1 MLSQT
6 DVRLILGHLDDDKV
20 VKILKLAPSRAD
32 LETAALCLSGGHDVI
47 VKSAHHMSSIAESV
61 VEIIADDEE

>member
-20 VKILKLAPSRAD
+20 AKILKLEPSIAD
-32 LETAALCLSGGHDVI
+32 LETVALCLSGGRDVI
-47 VKSAHHMSSIAESV
+47 VKSAHHMSSIAESI
-61 VEIIADDEE
+61 VEIIADNEE